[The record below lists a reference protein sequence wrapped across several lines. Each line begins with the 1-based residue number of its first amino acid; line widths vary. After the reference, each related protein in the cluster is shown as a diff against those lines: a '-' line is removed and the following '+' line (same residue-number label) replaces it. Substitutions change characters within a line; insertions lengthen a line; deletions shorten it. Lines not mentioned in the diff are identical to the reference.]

1 MPELTLTL
9 DGILL
14 KQNRIVIPNE
24 LQHRVI
30 ELAHENHLGIAKTI
44 GLLREKIC
52 FVNMEAW
59 VKGKI
64 SQCIL
69 CAGVSKSPTPQPLEP
84 STPPPYSW
92 HTINIY
98 FLGPLPNSKYLL
110 VAIDQY
116 SHYPAFEIVSFTS
129 ANCSISELEKI
140 FPEHG
145 LPQRTISDNGPPF
158 ESSQISKYMKDSRI
172 TLNRITP
179 LHPKANGIVENFM
192 RNLNKILRIANMQ
205 KRNWKSALYNYLL
218 AYH

>member
-129 ANCSISELEKI
+129 ANCSVSELEKI

>member
-1 MPELTLTL
+1 M
-9 DGILL
+9 
-14 KQNRIVIPNE
+14 
-24 LQHRVI
+24 
-30 ELAHENHLGIAKTI
+30 
-44 GLLREKIC
+44 
-52 FVNMEAW
+52 
-59 VKGKI
+59 KGKI

-116 SHYPAFEIVSFTS
+116 SHYPAFEIVSCTS